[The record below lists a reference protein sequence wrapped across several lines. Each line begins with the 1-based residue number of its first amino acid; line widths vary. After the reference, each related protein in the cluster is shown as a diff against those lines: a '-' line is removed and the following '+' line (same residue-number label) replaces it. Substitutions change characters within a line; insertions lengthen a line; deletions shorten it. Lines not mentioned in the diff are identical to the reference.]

1 MVSIDEAARMAMEL
15 PDVSTGT
22 SHRNQSWVVG
32 ETAFAWHRAFS
43 KADLRRFG
51 AAPVPTGPIFAVRVA
66 DLRAKEAVLAEG
78 IRGVFTIPHFDNYPA
93 VLIQLE
99 VVPKRALQQL
109 LSDAWL
115 ACVPS
120 AVAERYRVRTR
131 KRRK

>member
-1 MVSIDEAARMAMEL
+1 MVSIGDAARMAMAL
-15 PDVSTGT
+15 PDVTTGT
-22 SHRNQSWVVG
+22 WHGNRTWLVG
-32 ETAFAWHRAFS
+32 RTAFAWQRPFS

-51 AAPVPTGPIFAVRVA
+51 TTPVPTGLILAVRVA
-66 DLRAKEAVLAEG
+66 DLRAKEALLAAA

-99 VVPKRALQQL
+99 VVPKQALLQL

-115 ACVPS
+115 ACMPPT
-120 AVAERYRVRTR
+120 VAERYSVRTR

>member
-1 MVSIDEAARMAMEL
+1 VISIDEAARMVTEL
-15 PDVSTGT
+15 PDVTEGARHGNRT
-22 SHRNQSWVVG
+22 WLVG
-32 ETAFAWHRAFS
+32 DTAFAWQRPFS

-51 AAPVPTGPIFAVRVA
+51 AAPVPTGIIFAVRVA
-66 DLRAKEAVLAEG
+66 DLRAKEVVLAEG

-120 AVAERYRVRTR
+120 AVAERYSVRTR

>member
-1 MVSIDEAARMAMEL
+1 MVSIGDAARMAMAL
-15 PDVSTGT
+15 PDVTTGT
-22 SHRNQSWVVG
+22 SHRGRSWEVG
-32 ETAFAWHRAFS
+32 RTAFAWERPFS

-51 AAPVPTGPIFAVRVA
+51 AAPVPAGTIFAVRVA
-66 DLRAKEAVLAEG
+66 DLRAKEAVLGAG

-109 LSDAWL
+109 VQDAWL

-120 AVAERYRVRTR
+120 AAAERYSVRAR

>member
-1 MVSIDEAARMAMEL
+1 MVTEL
-15 PDVSTGT
+15 PDVTEGARHGNRT
-22 SHRNQSWVVG
+22 WLVG
-32 ETAFAWHRAFS
+32 DTAFAWQRPFS

-51 AAPVPTGPIFAVRVA
+51 AAPVPTGIIFAVRVA
-66 DLRAKEAVLAEG
+66 DLRAKEVVLAEG

-120 AVAERYRVRTR
+120 AVAERYSVRTR

>member
-1 MVSIDEAARMAMEL
+1 MVSIDEVARMVMEF
-15 PDVSTGT
+15 PDVTTGT
-22 SHRNQSWVVG
+22 SHRNGSWEVG
-32 ETAFAWHRAFS
+32 GTAFAWQRPFR

-51 AAPVPTGPIFAVRVA
+51 AAPVPAGPILAVRVA
-66 DLRAKEAVLAEG
+66 DLRAKEAVLGEG

-120 AVAERYRVRTR
+120 TVAERYSVRTR

>member
-1 MVSIDEAARMAMEL
+1 MVSIDEVARIAMEL
-15 PDVSTGT
+15 PDVTTGT
-22 SHRNQSWVVG
+22 SHGNRTWVVG
-32 ETAFAWHRAFS
+32 RTAFAWQRPFS

-51 AAPVPTGPIFAVRVA
+51 TAPVPTGLILAVRVA

-99 VVPKRALQQL
+99 VVPKRALQRL
-109 LSDAWL
+109 WSDAWL

-120 AVAERYRVRTR
+120 AVAERYSVRAR